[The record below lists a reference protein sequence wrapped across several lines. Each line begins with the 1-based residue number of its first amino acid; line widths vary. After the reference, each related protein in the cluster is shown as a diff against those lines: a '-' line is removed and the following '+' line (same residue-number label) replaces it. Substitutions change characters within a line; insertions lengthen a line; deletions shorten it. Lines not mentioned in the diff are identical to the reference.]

1 MNKNELT
8 IVVSSDLFGNGDVN
22 LGALLMKSYMY
33 ALSENEIIPDNII
46 FMNSGVKL
54 CCEGSGVLESL
65 AFMKDKGANI
75 MSCGTCLDFYNLKDK
90 LIVGEVGNMNLSVKL
105 MNESKKT
112 IRI

>member
-8 IVVSSDLFGNGDVN
+8 IVVSSNLFGNGNDD

-33 ALSENEIIPDNII
+33 SLSENEILPENII

-54 CCEGSGVLESL
+54 CCEGSGVIDSL
-65 AFMKDKGANI
+65 TSMKQKGVKI
-75 MSCGTCLDFYNLKDK
+75 MSCGTCLDFYELKDK
-90 LIVGEVGNMNLSVKL
+90 LLIGDVGNMNLSVKL

-112 IRI
+112 IKI